1 MGKPLDKKTRTKAWI
16 LLAAVIIA
24 MLIPMQSGYKD
35 GGTVKYQAVLYS
47 VTKWHELTIED
58 HRNGYTTGTTVR
70 VLFWE
75 VYRDVEF
82 VPDDIETQLSPGT
95 QD

>member
-24 MLIPMQSGYKD
+24 MLIPMRTQYKD
-35 GGTVKYQAVLYS
+35 GGTVVYRAILYS
-47 VTKWHELTIED
+47 VTKQHSLAVSE
-58 HRNGYTTGTTVR
+58 HRKGCNIGTEVR
-70 VLFWE
+70 ILFWE
-75 VYRDVEF
+75 VYSDVEF